1 MEGLLE
7 TDWMQYDIWIN
18 LVFTQKF
25 KPLRFKPD
33 DKTPI
38 AHLMPVHR
46 KTFTSDW
53 DLSNEMINTDNPE
66 AKKAARFYIDYNV
79 CKFTSGGNNNISDYD
94 KKDST
99 TFVKQKQ
106 KNLNKDGSC
115 KEQVVPA
122 RVKRKLLNVKRKKL
136 DDKQ

>member
-1 MEGLLE
+1 MIE

-18 LVFTQKF
+18 LVFTQKH
-25 KPLRFKPD
+25 KPLRFKPE

-38 AHLMPVHR
+38 AQLVPVHR
-46 KTFTSDW
+46 QTFTSDW
-53 DLSNEMINTDNPE
+53 RMDEKMINADTVD
-66 AKKAARFYIDYNV
+66 ARKAARFYIDYNV
-79 CKFTSGGNNNISDYD
+79 NKFTSGGNNNISDYD

-115 KEQVVPA
+115 KITENPT
-122 RVKRKLLNVKRKKL
+122 RTKRKLLKIKQKKL
-136 DDKQ
+136 GDKQ